1 MHKLTFSDS
10 VKCATTIEITEFLK
24 NDKSELN
31 LNGIAIGL
39 VVDILTSLDWIL
51 DTIEYDP
58 YVVYMWNFKDIITI
72 HCDKLSRN
80 LTIKRQCQE

>member
-24 NDKSELN
+24 NNKSELN

-39 VVDILTSLDWIL
+39 VIDILTTLD
-51 DTIEYDP
+51 
-58 YVVYMWNFKDIITI
+58 
-72 HCDKLSRN
+72 
-80 LTIKRQCQE
+80 